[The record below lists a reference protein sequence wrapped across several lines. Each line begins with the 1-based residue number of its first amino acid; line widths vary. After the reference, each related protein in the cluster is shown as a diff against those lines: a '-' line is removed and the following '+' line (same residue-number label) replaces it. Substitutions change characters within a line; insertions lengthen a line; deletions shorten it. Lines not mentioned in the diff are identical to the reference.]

1 MLDINLEVVYPI
13 EYIAAAIPRHPAR
26 ENILALSRNLLL
38 NGEIWS
44 QLINNSLFYLRRYHP
59 IEIAVAI
66 FDQAVALGNGQ
77 LQELRMQEQSLVE

>member
-13 EYIAAAIPRHPAR
+13 EYIAAAITRHPAR

-44 QLINNSLFYLRRYHP
+44 QLINNSLFYHP
-59 IEIAVAI
+59 REIAVAI